1 MNTSEPIIRPT
12 PLSLRDDEHDFCP
25 ACRGRRFIPV
35 VTINDVPTNSCLML
49 DSRDEAVAYPRG
61 DIALVF
67 CETCGFI
74 FNRAFDPK
82 LTEYSERYEPTQ
94 AYSPTFVEFHKTLAE
109 HLIDTLGLKGK
120 TIVEVG
126 CGQGEFLHLLCRRGG
141 NSGLGFDP
149 AVDVRRE
156 DVVRERADDV
166 RLVADF
172 FSDQSIGALKADF
185 LCSKMTLEHIPAVD
199 RFVAIIEQVARQSAP
214 GMHLYLQI
222 PESERILT
230 EPAFWDIYYE
240 HCNYFTEG
248 VLRSLYAR
256 HGFVVEEATREY
268 DGQYLALVGHFT
280 GKPYKYDGASALA
293 RTRSLVLPFSAA
305 FTKEIDKW
313 RKVVAE
319 RVARGDRVVIWGSG
333 SKGVSFLSALG
344 DGGDISGVVDIN
356 PHRQGKFMVGSGHLI
371 VGPADLRALKP
382 ATVIIMNRV
391 YEREITDTL
400 KSLGLSPEIFA
411 L

>member
-1 MNTSEPIIRPT
+1 VNAPEPVVRPN
-12 PLSLRDDEHDFCP
+12 PLSLRDDEHELCP
-25 ACRGRRFIPV
+25 ACRGRRFAPV
-35 VTINDVPTNSCLML
+35 VTIQNVPTNSCLML
-49 DSRDEAVAYPRG
+49 DSRAEAVSYPRG

-94 AYSPTFVEFHKTLAE
+94 AYSPTFLKFHKTLAKRLVE
-109 HLIDTLGLKGK
+109 TLGLKGK

-126 CGQGEFLHLLCRRGG
+126 CGQGEFLHLLCREGG

-149 AVDVRRE
+149 AVDERRE
-156 DVVRERADDV
+156 DVVRERADNV

-199 RFVAIIEQVARQSAP
+199 RFVSIIEQVARQSAP
-214 GMHLYLQI
+214 GMRLFLQI

-248 VLRSLYAR
+248 VLRSLFAR
-256 HGFVVEEATREY
+256 HGFVVEEVTREY
-268 DGQYLALVGHFT
+268 DGQYLALVGRFT
-280 GKPYKYDGASALA
+280 STPYKYDGAAALS
-293 RTRSLVLPFSAA
+293 RTRSLVLAFSAA
-305 FTKEIDKW
+305 FAKEVDKW

-319 RVARGDRVVIWGSG
+319 RVARGKRVVIWGSG

-344 DGGDISGVVDIN
+344 DGGDIAGVVDIN

-371 VGPADLRALKP
+371 VGPADLRTLKP
-382 ATVIIMNRV
+382 ETVIIMNCV
-391 YEREITDTL
+391 YEQEIRETL
-400 KSLGLSPEIFA
+400 ASLNLAPEIFA

>member
-1 MNTSEPIIRPT
+1 M
-12 PLSLRDDEHDFCP
+12 
-25 ACRGRRFIPV
+25 PV
-35 VTINDVPTNSCLML
+35 VTIKNVPTNSCLML

-67 CETCGFI
+67 CKTCGFI

-94 AYSPTFVEFHKTLAE
+94 AYSSTFLKFHKTLAK
-109 HLIDTLGLKGK
+109 HLVDTLGLKGK

-126 CGQGEFLHLLCRRGG
+126 CGQGEFLHLLCRHGG
-141 NSGLGFDP
+141 NAGLGFDP
-149 AVDVRRE
+149 AVDERRE
-156 DVVRERADDV
+156 DVVRERADNV

-199 RFVAIIEQVARQSAP
+199 RFVSIIEQVARQSAP
-214 GMHLYLQI
+214 GMCLFIQI

-248 VLRSLYAR
+248 VLRSLFAR
-256 HGFVVEEATREY
+256 HGFAVEEVTREY
-268 DGQYLALVGHFT
+268 DGQYLALVGRFT
-280 GKPYKYDGASALA
+280 GEPYKYDGASALA
-293 RTRSLVLPFSAA
+293 RTRSLVRAFSAA
-305 FTKEIDKW
+305 FTREIDKW
-313 RKVVAE
+313 RKIVAD
-319 RVARGDRVVIWGSG
+319 RVARGKSVVLWGSG

-344 DGGDISGVVDIN
+344 DDGEISAVVDIN
-356 PHRQGKFMVGSGHLI
+356 PHRQGKFMVGSGHPI
-371 VGPADLRALKP
+371 VGPADLRALRP
-382 ATVIIMNRV
+382 ETVIIMNRV
-391 YEREITDTL
+391 YQPEIRETL
-400 KSLGLSPEIFA
+400 GSLGLSPEVFA